1 MTVACVMG
9 KTVPPSTHNTKGKQ
23 NGVRAL
29 TSGPAVLT
37 EQRTRQP
44 HRFRRPLTDST
55 ISALPLLRVA
65 PAPRPQVLLLFSFSG
80 SFLWWGSTPRK
91 MLPLAVCSCRGG
103 GVVSEGTGLPA
114 SSLLLRVRASTQVLH
129 FTLKNP
135 YYRGTQG
142 RVPYT
147 PASCRCWLPRL
158 EAKI

>member
-65 PAPRPQVLLLFSFSG
+65 PAPRPPPPG
-80 SFLWWGSTPRK
+80 SPVIFF
-91 MLPLAVCSCRGG
+91 
-103 GVVSEGTGLPA
+103 
-114 SSLLLRVRASTQVLH
+114 LRVLSLVGVHSPKDVAIGSLQLQ
-129 FTLKNP
+129 
-135 YYRGTQG
+135 RGWRG
-142 RVPYT
+142 LRRRG
-147 PASCRCWLPRL
+147 ASCLIPLTPCKSFTPSPRIHTTGGL
-158 EAKI
+158 KGAYPTRQHRVGAGCPGWKRRFD